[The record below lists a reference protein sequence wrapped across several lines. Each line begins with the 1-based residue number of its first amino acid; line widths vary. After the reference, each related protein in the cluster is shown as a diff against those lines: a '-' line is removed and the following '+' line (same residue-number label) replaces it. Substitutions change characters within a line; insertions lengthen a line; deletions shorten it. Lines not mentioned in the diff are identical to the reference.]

1 MRRRERGLSAFFP
14 LFSPPQRSAFV
25 ADLRQH
31 LNALARFKIPPPD
44 GETPLASAVH
54 GLGMLVTTAMAVTG
68 GAIYLMM
75 GEDGS
80 LGTTGKLIYE
90 LHCLL
95 ATLMWAYL
103 VGHAGVAVLHQKAGH
118 RVFQGITIGNR

>member
-1 MRRRERGLSAFFP
+1 
-14 LFSPPQRSAFV
+14 
-25 ADLRQH
+25 
-31 LNALARFKIPPPD
+31 
-44 GETPLASAVH
+44 
-54 GLGMLVTTAMAVTG
+54 MAVTG

-90 LHCLL
+90 LHGLL